1 MCLWM
6 HRFDKRLEK
15 RLSLWQVSE
24 MNQPSLIN
32 MTNQGVRGHSATV
45 SAGGLRAFT
54 LIELL
59 VVIAIIAIL
68 AAMLL
73 PALSKAKAKAQGVQC
88 LNNAKQLMVAW
99 QMYLADNNDRI
110 VISLHGGGARGA
122 AGDPRYGEGWVEGWL
137 DWTTS
142 TDNTNVDFLISDKF
156 TRLGNYVARSKNIFK
171 CPADNYLSSP
181 QRGRGWTERVRSFS
195 GNIGVGAG
203 NAEDGPFDAIYKHYK
218 NYSELL
224 YPGPSDTWVFVDEHP
239 DSINDAGFFNPHQTT
254 IVDVPA
260 AYHNGACGF
269 ALADGHAE
277 IHKWKGCLT
286 QPRVLQVKA
295 VDGAYINNA
304 ISGKAGDP
312 DIHWLSYHGGTVTTK
327 SW

>member
-1 MCLWM
+1 MPNGVGALQFGSFRGRCSPFEGWRFGPMCLWM

-181 QRGRGWTERVRSFS
+181 QRGRGWTERVRS
-195 GNIGVGAG
+195 
-203 NAEDGPFDAIYKHYK
+203 
-218 NYSELL
+218 
-224 YPGPSDTWVFVDEHP
+224 
-239 DSINDAGFFNPHQTT
+239 
-254 IVDVPA
+254 
-260 AYHNGACGF
+260 
-269 ALADGHAE
+269 
-277 IHKWKGCLT
+277 
-286 QPRVLQVKA
+286 
-295 VDGAYINNA
+295 
-304 ISGKAGDP
+304 
-312 DIHWLSYHGGTVTTK
+312 
-327 SW
+327 